1 MPEATAKENT
11 LTRDFLSS
19 DGELGELI
27 RNFDWSQTP
36 LGPLDTWSQSLKTTV
51 NLMLNSTNPIWM
63 GWGPENTFLYNDA
76 YIDVL
81 GINKHPWA
89 LGRPASIV
97 WEEIWDF
104 CGPLSDRVYN
114 ESKSSSVTDSEL
126 FMKRGNFLEETFFS
140 FTYSPVFDESGKVG
154 GLFCSN
160 FETTNKILSA
170 RRSHTLSELSAKS
183 LIEKTIDSACATVA
197 DTLRKNPAD
206 IPFAVIYLLDKNG
219 NKAEIVQRVGLEKDT
234 EFIFPQTVDLDN
246 PESAAANPVMTEIVT
261 KAKSVVTPV
270 LSQDV
275 FPKGLAG
282 QPVKDII
289 GIPLSLSGNKPLGV
303 IIFGINP
310 TRKLDKEYSTF
321 FEMAAGQVSAAI
333 QNATALQNERK
344 RLEELAELD
353 KAKTVFFSNI
363 SHEFRTPLTLMLGPL
378 EDLMINYSLA
388 DEELQIVETTHRNAL
403 RLLKLVNT
411 LLDFSLIES
420 GRIKAKF
427 APTEIAEYTANLA
440 GNFRAVI
447 EKAGMQLVVKAQP
460 LDKKVYVDRQLWEKI
475 VFNLLSNAFKYT
487 LKGTI
492 TVEVTQDAGNAVLK
506 VTDTG
511 LGIPAKELPNMF
523 TRFHRIQNAGGRSYE
538 GSGIGLSM
546 IKELILQHGGTIS
559 VDSIEGKGST
569 FTVTIPFGINHLPE
583 LQIAETGNTIE
594 TKLSDGF
601 LREAEL
607 MLEKPS
613 LTTKTIYPET
623 GRKELILIVD
633 DNADMRAHLKSILEN
648 EYSIV
653 TAGNGAEALE
663 QIKVKKPSII
673 VSDVMMPVM
682 DGIALLKKVKSE
694 PETAMLPVILL
705 TARAGEESRIEGYET
720 GADDYLVKPFSAKEL
735 IARIRSQVNLNKTR
749 DHYRQQLKNLF
760 MQAPMA
766 VSILKGEDMVVELA
780 NDNIL
785 KLWGK
790 SINEVI
796 NKPLRI
802 CLPEATDQGY
812 EDLLLNVYRTGKPH
826 IEEEA
831 SFYNYTDGISEKIY
845 VKYIYQPLFEEDGEI
860 SGIVVLAHD
869 VTQQVKS
876 KKLAQEHEDKFRE
889 LIKQAPTGIVVL
901 KGKDLIVDIANDV
914 YANIIGKKLEE
925 LIGNPLPKVLPQLQG
940 SSVHQNLLKV
950 LTTGSIHTHSELPV
964 PMTINGETEIHYYN
978 STYQPL
984 YENNKITGVIAIV
997 NEVTQQYL
1005 ERRIKE
1011 KNDEDLKLILET
1023 MPHIAYRADAGG
1035 KLTYYNKKFYEYSGM
1050 SFEHAKGSG
1059 WKDIVYP
1066 DMFEDVYNAW
1076 MRSIATGDEY
1086 NYTILLKRA
1095 SDNTYRWHLS
1105 RAVAL
1110 RNDKGEITQW
1120 VGTLTD
1126 IHEQKVFAQKLE
1138 AMVNER
1144 TQMLNMSNSMLAQ
1157 KNLELEQSNREL
1169 ESFNYIAS
1177 HDLQEP
1183 LRKIRTFINM
1193 INDKGKDNPNF
1204 DSYMSKIDSS
1214 AYRMSELISDV
1225 LTYSRLS
1232 SSDDHFE
1239 KVSLNDILQQVLG
1252 DFEVSILE
1260 KGVTVEHDTLPLI
1273 DCIPGQLNQLF
1284 SNLFSNAVKYSS
1296 SNPIIKIKYRQVKRS
1311 EIKVITED
1319 DKDTDFVEISFID
1332 NGIGFEKQYSEQIFK
1347 LFQRLHGKT
1356 EYSGTG
1362 IGLSICKKI
1371 VDKHKGFIKAE
1382 SEPGKGATFTVY
1394 LPAEQSKL

>member
-27 RNFDWSQTP
+27 RNFNWSSTP
-36 LGPLDTWSQSLKTTV
+36 LGPLEAWSQSLKTTV

-63 GWGPENTFLYNDA
+63 GWGSENTFLYNDA
-76 YIDVL
+76 YIEVL
-81 GINKHPWA
+81 GIDKHPWA

-104 CGPLSDRVYN
+104 CGPLSDRVYKK
-114 ESKSSSVTDSEL
+114 SKSSSVTDSEL

-140 FTYSPVFDESGKVG
+140 FTYSPVFDEEGKVG

-170 RRSHTLSELSAKS
+170 RRSQTLSELSAKS

-206 IPFAVIYLLDKNG
+206 IPFAVIYLLDKDG
-219 NKAEIVQRVGLEKDT
+219 NKAEIVQRIGLEKDT
-234 EFIFPQTVDLDN
+234 EFIFPQTVELDN
-246 PESAAANPVMTEIVT
+246 PESVAANPVMTEIVT
-261 KAKSVVTPV
+261 KGKSVVTPV
-270 LSQDV
+270 SSPDS

-282 QPVKDII
+282 QPVKDTI
-289 GIPLSLSGNKPLGV
+289 GIPLSLLGTKPVGV

-310 TRKLDKEYSTF
+310 TRKLDKEYTTF

-333 QNATALQNERK
+333 QNATAIETERK

-378 EDLMINYSLA
+378 EDLMINHRLA

-427 APTEIAEYTANLA
+427 VPTPLAEYTANLA

-447 EKAGMQLVVKAQP
+447 EKAGMKLVVKAQP
-460 LDKKVYVDRQLWEKI
+460 LTKDVYVDRQLWEKI

-492 TVEVTQDAGNAVLK
+492 TVEVTQHAGNAILK
-506 VTDTG
+506 ISDTG
-511 LGIPAKELPNMF
+511 LGIPEKELPNMF
-523 TRFHRIQNAGGRSYE
+523 TRFHRIQNSGGRSYE

-546 IKELILQHGGTIS
+546 IKELIVQHGGSIS
-559 VDSIEGKGST
+559 VESREGEGST
-569 FTVTIPFGINHLPE
+569 FTVTIPFGINHLPDS
-583 LQIAETGNTIE
+583 QIAETSENAETI
-594 TKLSDGF
+594 LSNGYV
-601 LREAEL
+601 REAEL
-607 MLEKPS
+607 MLKEPAAA
-613 LTTKTIYPET
+613 TKTENLAAA
-623 GRKELILIVD
+623 RKDLILIVD
-633 DNADMRAHLKSILEN
+633 DNADMRGHLKSVLEN
-648 EYSIV
+648 EYCII
-653 TAGNGAEALE
+653 TAENGAEALK
-663 QIKVKKPSII
+663 QIKVRKPSLI

-682 DGIALLKKVKSE
+682 DGIALLKEVKSD

-790 SINEVI
+790 KIAEVI
-796 NKPLRI
+796 NKPLRV
-802 CLPEATDQGY
+802 CLPEAAEQGY
-812 EDLLLNVYRTGKPH
+812 EDLLLNVFRTGKPH
-826 IEEEA
+826 IDEEA
-831 SFYNYTDGISEKIY
+831 PFYNYTDGISEKLY
-845 VKYIYQPLFEEDGEI
+845 VKFIYQPLIEEDGEI

-869 VTQQVKS
+869 VTPQVKS
-876 KKLAQEHEDKFRE
+876 KKLAQEHEDKFRQ

-901 KGKDLIVDIANDV
+901 KGEELIVDIANDV
-914 YANIIGKKLEE
+914 YANIIGKKLED
-925 LIGNPLPKVLPQLQG
+925 LIGNPLPNVLPQLRE

-950 LTTGSIHTHSELPV
+950 FKTGSHHIHSELPV
-964 PMTINGETEIHYYN
+964 PMTIGGETKIHYYN

-984 YENNKITGVIAIV
+984 YESNKITGVIAIV

-1023 MPHIAYRADAGG
+1023 MPHIAYRADAEGNVI
-1035 KLTYYNKKFYEYSGM
+1035 YYNRKFYEYSDL
-1050 SFEHAKGSG
+1050 SFDQAKDTG
-1059 WKDIVYP
+1059 WKEVVHP
-1066 DMFEDVYNAW
+1066 DMYEGFNNTW
-1076 MRSIATGDEY
+1076 IHSIATGEEY
-1086 NYTILLKRA
+1086 NYTVLLKRA
-1095 SDNTYRWHLS
+1095 SDSTYRWHLS

-1110 RNDKGEITQW
+1110 RNDKNEITQW

-1144 TQMLNMSNSMLAQ
+1144 TQMLNMSNRMLEE

-1193 INDKGKDNPNF
+1193 INEKGKDNPNF
-1204 DSYMSKIDSS
+1204 DNYMSKIDSS
-1214 AYRMSELISDV
+1214 AFRMSELINDV

-1232 SSDDHFE
+1232 SSDEHFE
-1239 KVSLNDILQQVLG
+1239 YVSLNDVLQHVLG

-1260 KGVTVEHDTLPLI
+1260 KGVTVEYDTLPAI

-1284 SNLFSNAVKYSS
+1284 SNLFGNAVKYSS
-1296 SNPIIKIKYRQVKRS
+1296 SKPVIKIKYNKIKGA
-1311 EIKVITED
+1311 EIVGCANEEKA
-1319 DKDTDFVEISFID
+1319 KDFAEISFID

-1371 VDKHKGFIKAE
+1371 VDKHKGYIRAE
-1382 SEPGKGATFTVY
+1382 SEPGKGATFTVH
-1394 LPAEQSKL
+1394 LPFHQ